1 MDELFEIIRNEPKG
15 NQFNILLELLQEKGA
30 SLQIL
35 RHQHRHSIEQDS
47 INIVKK
53 EWMNVERIKNKL
65 RELYNENI
73 QDGIPV
79 QNIAQP

>member
-30 SLQIL
+30 LLQIL
-35 RHQHRHSIEQDS
+35 RHQHRYSIEQDS